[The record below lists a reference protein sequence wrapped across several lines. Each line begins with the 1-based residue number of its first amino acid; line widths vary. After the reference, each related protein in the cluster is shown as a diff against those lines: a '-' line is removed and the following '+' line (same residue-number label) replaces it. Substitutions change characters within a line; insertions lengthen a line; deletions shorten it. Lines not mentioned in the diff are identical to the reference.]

1 MESKLFAFG
10 HWPSPVTAASVAEG
24 ALRFGRVQ
32 AEGGAIYWSEGR
44 PAEKGRALVM
54 RWSREG
60 GVSELLPP
68 PYSARSRVHEYGG
81 GEFLAAGGR
90 LFFVNSDDQDVY
102 AKDLVAGAD
111 TDLDGIRRLID
122 LPETRFAD
130 FAWDR
135 LRQRLIAVGETHGP
149 DQGALP
155 RNALWTIP
163 AGEPGVVQNPVEC
176 LGEVPPHSVS
186 LPEGREDARNSAAAN
201 SSVPSPLGEKG
212 RMRGDS
218 ATQST
223 GFGLAPSPLIQGHDF
238 YASPRLSPDGRR
250 LAFLAWDL
258 PSMPWDAA
266 QLFVA
271 ELAENGGPGEPVSI
285 AGGGGSACF
294 QPEWGADGTLYF
306 VWDADGS
313 GQLYAWREGSGPG
326 KAVHLDADLSMPQWS
341 FNAASY
347 ALLPGGRVYCTFIRN
362 GEAGAAIA
370 GPGAVLTPRETGFS
384 AIHALSAGGAGVVL
398 EGLTDDEALC
408 IALDEPAAAGAVAS
422 PFILRRS
429 SAVAVDAGYVS
440 RPSRLEIPSGG
451 AGIIHGL
458 LYSPHNP
465 AAHGPA
471 DVLPPLIVSLHGGPT
486 SAAARGLKPRTLFFT
501 SRGFAW
507 LDLDYAGSTGYG
519 RAYRQ
524 RLKGNWGIAD
534 VEDTIAAARFAAG
547 AGIADAGAIFV
558 TGGSAGGYTVLM
570 AIATENVFRGA
581 ASYYGV
587 CDLVALQKTTHKF
600 EQGYQQAL
608 LGASLEENE
617 AVYRERSPIQH
628 IERISTPLIL
638 FQGADDNV
646 VPKSQSAAVAEA
658 LRAKG
663 VPVEYHEFAGEG
675 HGFRQADTIRTCL
688 ERELAFYLGLMA
700 EERGAA

>member
-1 MESKLFAFG
+1 M
-10 HWPSPVTAASVAEG
+10 
-24 ALRFGRVQ
+24 
-32 AEGGAIYWSEGR
+32 
-44 PAEKGRALVM
+44 
-54 RWSREG
+54 
-60 GVSELLPP
+60 
-68 PYSARSRVHEYGG
+68 
-81 GEFLAAGGR
+81 AGG
-90 LFFVNSDDQDVY
+90 S
-102 AKDLVAGAD
+102 
-111 TDLDGIRRLID
+111 
-122 LPETRFAD
+122 
-130 FAWDR
+130 
-135 LRQRLIAVGETHGP
+135 
-149 DQGALP
+149 
-155 RNALWTIP
+155 
-163 AGEPGVVQNPVEC
+163 
-176 LGEVPPHSVS
+176 
-186 LPEGREDARNSAAAN
+186 
-201 SSVPSPLGEKG
+201 SSVLSPLGE
-212 RMRGDS
+212 RVRVRGNF

-223 GFGLAPSPLIQGHDF
+223 GFDVTPSPLIEGHDF

-266 QLFVA
+266 RLFVA
-271 ELAENGGPGEPVSI
+271 ELAENGCPGEPVSI

-294 QPEWGADGTLYF
+294 RPEWGADGTLYF

-313 GQLYAWREGSGPG
+313 GQLYAWREGSGPQ
-326 KAVHLDADLSMPQWS
+326 KVVHLDADLSMPQWS
-341 FNAASY
+341 FNAASF
-347 ALLPGGRVYCTFIRN
+347 ALLPGGRAYCTFIRN
-362 GEAGAAIA
+362 SEAGAAIA

-398 EGLTDDEALC
+398 EGLKDDEALC
-408 IALDEPAAAGAVAS
+408 IALDDPASASAVAS
-422 PFILRRS
+422 PVILRRS
-429 SAVAVDAGYVS
+429 SAVAIDARYVS
-440 RPSRLEIPSGG
+440 QPGRLDIPSG
-451 AGIIHGL
+451 ASVIHVL
-458 LYSPHNP
+458 LYPPQNP

-471 DVLPPLIVSLHGGPT
+471 GALPPLIVSLHGGPT

-501 SRGFAW
+501 SRGFSW

-519 RAYRQ
+519 RAYRE

-570 AIATENVFRGA
+570 AIATANLFRGA

-587 CDLVALQKTTHKF
+587 CDLIALQKTTHKF

-646 VPKSQSAAVAEA
+646 VPKNQSVAVAEA

-700 EERGAA
+700 AKRGAA

>member
-44 PAEKGRALVM
+44 PAEKGRAPVM
-54 RWSREG
+54 RWSKEG
-60 GVSELLPP
+60 GVSELLPA

-81 GEFLAAGGR
+81 GEFLVAGGR

-102 AKDLVAGAD
+102 AKDLAAGAD
-111 TDLDGIRRLID
+111 TDGIRRLTD

-130 FAWDR
+130 FAWDGPR
-135 LRQRLIAVGETHGP
+135 KRLIAVGETHCP

-163 AGEPGVVQNPVEC
+163 AGEPG
-176 LGEVPPHSVS
+176 
-186 LPEGREDARNSAAAN
+186 A
-201 SSVPSPLGEKG
+201 
-212 RMRGDS
+212 
-218 ATQST
+218 
-223 GFGLAPSPLIQGHDF
+223 APSPLIEGHDF

-266 QLFVA
+266 RLFVA
-271 ELAENGGPGEPVSI
+271 ELAEDGRPGEPVSI

-313 GQLYAWREGSGPG
+313 GQLYAWREGSGPR

-341 FNAASY
+341 FNAASF
-347 ALLPGGRVYCTFIRN
+347 ALLPGGRAYCTFIRN

-398 EGLTDDEALC
+398 EGLKDDEALC
-408 IALDEPAAAGAVAS
+408 IALDDPASAGAVAS
-422 PFILRRS
+422 PVILRRS

-440 RPSRLEIPSGG
+440 RPGRLEIPSG
-451 AGIIHGL
+451 AGVIHGL
-458 LYSPHNP
+458 LYPPQNP

-471 DVLPPLIVSLHGGPT
+471 GALPPLIVSLHGGPT

-501 SRGFAW
+501 SRGFSW

-519 RAYRQ
+519 RAYRE

-587 CDLVALQKTTHKF
+587 CDLIALQKTTHKF

-646 VPKSQSAAVAEA
+646 VPKSQSIAVAEA

-663 VPVEYHEFAGEG
+663 VAVEYHEFAGEG

-700 EERGAA
+700 GERGAA

>member
-10 HWPSPVTAASVAEG
+10 HWPSPVTATSVAEG

-44 PAEKGRALVM
+44 PAEKGRAPVM
-54 RWSREG
+54 RWSKEG
-60 GVSELLPP
+60 GVSELLPA

-81 GEFLAAGGR
+81 GEFLVAGGT

-102 AKDLVAGAD
+102 AKDLAAGAD
-111 TDLDGIRRLID
+111 TNCIRRLTD

-130 FAWDR
+130 FAWDGPR
-135 LRQRLIAVGETHGP
+135 KRLIAVGETHSP
-149 DQGALP
+149 DQEALP

-163 AGEPGVVQNPVEC
+163 AGEPGIAQNPVEC
-176 LGEVPPHSVS
+176 FGEDPPHPVL
-186 LPEGREDARNSAAAN
+186 LPEGRRDARISGSGI
-201 SSVPSPLGEKG
+201 SSVLSPIGE
-212 RMRGDS
+212 RDRVRGDF

-223 GFGLAPSPLIQGHDF
+223 GFVTPSSLIEGHDF

-271 ELAENGGPGEPVSI
+271 ELAENGCPGEPFSI

-306 VWDADGS
+306 VWDVDGS

-326 KAVHLDADLSMPQWS
+326 KAAHLDADLSMPQWS
-341 FNAASY
+341 FNAASF

-362 GEAGAAIA
+362 GETGAAIV

-384 AIHALSAGGAGVVL
+384 AVHALSAGGAGVVL
-398 EGLTDDEALC
+398 EGLKDDEALC
-408 IALDEPAAAGAVAS
+408 IALDDPASANAVAS
-422 PFILRRS
+422 PVILRRS
-429 SAVAVDAGYVS
+429 SAVAIGAGYVS
-440 RPSRLEIPSGG
+440 RPGRLEIPSG
-451 AGIIHGL
+451 AGVIHGL
-458 LYSPHNP
+458 LYPPRNP

-471 DVLPPLIVSLHGGPT
+471 GALPPLIVSLHGGPT

-501 SRGFAW
+501 SRGFSW

-519 RAYRQ
+519 RAYRE

-534 VEDTIAAARFAAG
+534 VEDTIAAARFAAA

-587 CDLVALQKTTHKF
+587 CDLIALQKTTHKF

-646 VPKSQSAAVAEA
+646 VPKSQSVAVAEA

-663 VPVEYHEFAGEG
+663 VAVEYHEFAGEG
-675 HGFRQADTIRTCL
+675 HGFRQGDTIRTCL

-700 EERGAA
+700 GERGAA